1 MALQQCWGKPIKF
14 NPKDN
19 PHHVAMYKMAARDR
33 HGAWFARRSVHEGIG
48 FSKFRRAMQ
57 QEFPESLRVEGGA
70 GAGAVRGIAADRRLE
85 RIDVEGLG
93 VLEVYQVSA
102 AFPGPV
108 TPRDFIT
115 MFITTET
122 GLTEKCVGGLQ
133 RGKKHIPRHFMIVS
147 RPVEHPDAPERPGYV
162 RGTYESVEII
172 REIPLHQA
180 QPVTQSTPNLLS
192 LAPEDQHQGRSRG
205 ATVGFAESR
214 GLEAKGEQRDL
225 HHASASDRDMASPG
239 LDPEL
244 NPVEWTMITRSD
256 PGGGLPRFLVERG
269 TPDAM
274 MGDVDKF
281 LRWACRY
288 EEVPHPAEENSA
300 QDVALKESTGQQQQ
314 GDNTIKET
322 EANWNQSPMAK
333 DGSNEKPETHSI
345 TQHSGDIGMI
355 SNITHA
361 LEAGIAAYAPTT
373 VSEHV
378 HNYLHRREQPINS
391 EDQGVSSPETSSINS
406 FMSAEEIRRLS
417 TAPEQPVGP
426 DAGQS
431 TDMLSV
437 ASATS
442 SHDAGMAEIV
452 QSGITNDN
460 KTLNTHDKEVLKLA
474 QQREKLDRKLAKKR
488 REEEERL
495 KKHEEKEQSEKDKA
509 RQKLEQEMRK
519 VEEKHRKEVEKLEAR
534 KAKEAKKA
542 EERRAKRD
550 HQARLSMVIRERDD
564 FRSQLDT
571 FKRENQ
577 LLLKRVEELQ
587 RENTAMASRLGKLGG
602 ADALKGL
609 QEEIQEGRKRAVSM
623 RSEGSTSKKSLESSK
638 DSMEK

>member
-1 MALQQCWGKPIKF
+1 MGDLHEALKWLSPLHWNDVPTNALPQFLTDTFNASELLVNSVPPPPNGEPFHNCKPHFTKPNAASTAKEMHASAARSLPPIDEHVALQQCWGKPIKF

-180 QPVTQSTPNLLS
+180 QP
-192 LAPEDQHQGRSRG
+192 
-205 ATVGFAESR
+205 
-214 GLEAKGEQRDL
+214 RDL

-288 EEVPHPAEENSA
+288 EEVPHPAEE
-300 QDVALKESTGQQQQ
+300 
-314 GDNTIKET
+314 
-322 EANWNQSPMAK
+322 
-333 DGSNEKPETHSI
+333 
-345 TQHSGDIGMI
+345 
-355 SNITHA
+355 
-361 LEAGIAAYAPTT
+361 
-373 VSEHV
+373 
-378 HNYLHRREQPINS
+378 
-391 EDQGVSSPETSSINS
+391 
-406 FMSAEEIRRLS
+406 
-417 TAPEQPVGP
+417 
-426 DAGQS
+426 
-431 TDMLSV
+431 
-437 ASATS
+437 
-442 SHDAGMAEIV
+442 
-452 QSGITNDN
+452 
-460 KTLNTHDKEVLKLA
+460 
-474 QQREKLDRKLAKKR
+474 
-488 REEEERL
+488 
-495 KKHEEKEQSEKDKA
+495 
-509 RQKLEQEMRK
+509 
-519 VEEKHRKEVEKLEAR
+519 
-534 KAKEAKKA
+534 
-542 EERRAKRD
+542 
-550 HQARLSMVIRERDD
+550 
-564 FRSQLDT
+564 
-571 FKRENQ
+571 
-577 LLLKRVEELQ
+577 
-587 RENTAMASRLGKLGG
+587 
-602 ADALKGL
+602 
-609 QEEIQEGRKRAVSM
+609 
-623 RSEGSTSKKSLESSK
+623 
-638 DSMEK
+638 